1 MLRLG
6 GQTMRPE
13 VQTIHFAGQA
23 IQSERDTVHFRGQ
36 TICALGQII
45 SPAGQEKEIRI
56 EEACSAGREGQEVRR
71 TV

>member
-1 MLRLG
+1 
-6 GQTMRPE
+6 MRPE

-45 SPAGQEKEIRI
+45 CPVGQETEIRI